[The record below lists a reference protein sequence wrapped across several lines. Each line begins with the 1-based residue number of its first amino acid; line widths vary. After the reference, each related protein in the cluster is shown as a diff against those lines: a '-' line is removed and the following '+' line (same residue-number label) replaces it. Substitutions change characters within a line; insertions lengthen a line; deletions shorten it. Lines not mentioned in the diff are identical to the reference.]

1 MYLKVNDIKVQIK
14 EIDIISCGSSEAY
27 EERANELRM
36 VIGKEGKMNQCNN
49 NIPLEQQAWQLVLQS
64 FLNTQKA

>member
-1 MYLKVNDIKVQIK
+1 VYLKVNDIKAQIK

-27 EERANELRM
+27 EELANELRM
-36 VIGKEGKMNQCNN
+36 VIGKEGKMNRCNH